1 MFSFIDDELFYRDYT
16 VMDYLCCLELD
27 EYIANHYF
35 FTKFHLAFV
44 DQFYCLYG
52 LMGSWYI
59 DH

>member
-1 MFSFIDDELFYRDYT
+1 
-16 VMDYLCCLELD
+16 MDYLCCLELD
-27 EYIANHYF
+27 EYIAHHYF

-59 DH
+59 DHKP